1 MPHKVRGKPGGP
13 KERGLSTLSEEQT
26 HNLGYKQKA
35 IGMSF
40 QFVQINMIAE
50 NLNMLDTC
58 SVNLPPQINHHWP
71 ATLNRSEEDSLPM
84 RIPGS
89 V

>member
-1 MPHKVRGKPGGP
+1 M
-13 KERGLSTLSEEQT
+13 LSEEQT
-26 HNLGYKQKA
+26 DNVEYKQKA

-40 QFVQINMIAE
+40 QFVQINMITK
-50 NLNMLDTC
+50 NLKMLDTC
-58 SVNLPPQINHHWP
+58 SVNLLPQINHHWP